1 MEVDMKDQKKLAEQL
16 KNRAIDLNHEQALA
30 DLGEQLITKFE
41 DGSSKAVTEMISSQ
55 IEQQRKAY
63 NRSLQALTVAM
74 GL

>member
-1 MEVDMKDQKKLAEQL
+1 MKDQKKLAEQL
-16 KNRAIDLNHEQALA
+16 KNRAIDSDHEQVLA
-30 DLGEQLITKFE
+30 DLGEQLITEFE

-63 NRSLQALTVAM
+63 NRSLQALTVVM

>member
-1 MEVDMKDQKKLAEQL
+1 M
-16 KNRAIDLNHEQALA
+16 
-30 DLGEQLITKFE
+30 EQLITEFE

-63 NRSLQALTVAM
+63 NQSLKALTVAM